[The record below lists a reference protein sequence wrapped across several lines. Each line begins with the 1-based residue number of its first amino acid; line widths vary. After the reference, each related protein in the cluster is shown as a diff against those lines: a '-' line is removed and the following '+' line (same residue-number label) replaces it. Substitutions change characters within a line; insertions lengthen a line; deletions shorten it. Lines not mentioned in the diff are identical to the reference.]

1 MDMPARK
8 PRSRLRPSR
17 FVQFLVQEG
26 LLSLEEAT
34 EVTDAS
40 RNANALLGQMMLK
53 RKLLTLKEMVALL
66 AKQASS
72 PSKRLGEIA
81 IDSGLIDR
89 TLLEELLAEQPHAGA
104 QHPLDALR
112 IRGSMPCEVLNEA
125 MAAYIKMLEDAESC

>member
-17 FVQFLVQEG
+17 FVQFLVHEG

-66 AKQASS
+66 A
-72 PSKRLGEIA
+72 
-81 IDSGLIDR
+81 
-89 TLLEELLAEQPHAGA
+89 
-104 QHPLDALR
+104 
-112 IRGSMPCEVLNEA
+112 
-125 MAAYIKMLEDAESC
+125 